1 MDNITDATQ
10 DSLNIMQ
17 LALSWLASNA
27 ARIIFLAI
35 VLIAAWVIVKIV
47 SKVLRKL
54 LDRSNMP
61 SASIFINIVRV
72 LIWVVAATIVLKPVF
87 GIDPTTLMT
96 ALGVGGIAVSLGLK
110 DTVANVISGFGLML
124 GRVIQPGDLVTVAG
138 TTGVVKDIT
147 WRQTVVRERNG
158 NEMVIPN
165 SVLNTASLE
174 RLTPSNEGTVTVP
187 FTAKAGIDTTEVE
200 RRIIDVV
207 TRGTADV
214 AADDSVPLVKFTG
227 FTPFGIEG
235 QVLVFAKPD
244 VFLSS
249 VRDAAVRA
257 LADADFLE
265 QRAAIGA

>member
-1 MDNITDATQ
+1 MSDTADAGL
-10 DSLNIMQ
+10 DMMNLMIK
-17 LALSWLASNA
+17 WLTANA
-27 ARIIFLAI
+27 GKIVFLI
-35 VLIAAWVIVKIV
+35 VVLVAAWAVVKVV
-47 SKVLRKL
+47 SKVLRRV
-54 LDRSNMP
+54 LDHTDMP
-61 SASIFINIVRV
+61 SASIFVNIVRV

-110 DTVANVISGFGLML
+110 DTVANVISGFGLMF

-174 RLTPSNEGTVTVP
+174 KLTPANEGLVTVP
-187 FTAKAGIDTTEVE
+187 FTAKAGSDVKDVE
-200 RRIIDVV
+200 RRIVEAV
-207 TRGTADV
+207 KHGTIDV
-214 AADDSVPLVKFTG
+214 AAEGTVPIVKFTG
-227 FTPFGIEG
+227 FSPYGIEG

-244 VFLSS
+244 LLLSTA
-249 VRDAAVRA
+249 RDAAARA
-257 LADADFLE
+257 LSGVDALE
-265 QRAAIGA
+265 QRAAVGA